1 MFSYAVQ
8 RHIYNIIDSISLYKA
23 YTADLKF
30 PITQTFKKGRHYEMK
45 KNAISLQS
53 SVVGRANLR
62 MYIRAAKEAGFDCIE
77 PTKTQLGYFLD
88 AGYSPADVKTMLGD
102 LEISSVGWLSDIDR
116 QGYEF
121 TAMMKEAEELFAMAA
136 SVGSHAIELING
148 PVDWH
153 AVDAFR
159 KGTPYSGYMGLQGLD
174 KEEQIALTVKNI
186 RALGRL
192 AEQFGLTLFF
202 EPLCWTPIP
211 SLREG
216 IPVIEQVGMDNV
228 KVVVDFYHN
237 YIAGVD
243 AEFLSNIDKDLVLG
257 VHICN
262 SREPDG
268 RVPCEE
274 VFRDCGFY
282 EGAVPVKEWVDA
294 VKATGFEG
302 WWAYETF
309 SKREA
314 EEDLFVFTR
323 YVYEELMK
331 LVFA

>member
-1 MFSYAVQ
+1 
-8 RHIYNIIDSISLYKA
+8 
-23 YTADLKF
+23 
-30 PITQTFKKGRHYEMK
+30 MK
-45 KNAISLQS
+45 QNALSLQS

-62 MYIRAAKEAGFDCIE
+62 TYIQAAKEAGFDCIE
-77 PTKTQLGYFLD
+77 PTKVQLDYFFQ
-88 AGYSPADVKTMLGD
+88 AGYEPKDVKMLLED

-121 TAMMKEAEELFAMAA
+121 VAMMKEAEQLFAMAS
-136 SVGSHAIELING
+136 SVGSHAVEIING

-153 AVDAFR
+153 AVDCFR
-159 KGTPYSGYMGLQGLD
+159 RGIPYQGYMGLLGLP
-174 KEEQIALTVKNI
+174 EAEQQELTVKNM
-186 RALGRL
+186 RALADL
-192 AEQFGLTLFF
+192 AAQFHLTLFF

-216 IPVIEQVGMDNV
+216 LPLVERADRENL

-237 YIAGVD
+237 YVAGVTP
-243 AEFLSNIDKDLVLG
+243 EWISRIPQERILG

-262 SREPDG
+262 SRKPDD

-274 VFRDCGFY
+274 IFRDAAFY
-282 EGAVPVKEWVDA
+282 EGEVPIPEWVDA
-294 VKATGFEG
+294 VKSTGFDG

-314 EEDLFVFTR
+314 EEEVYAFTK
-323 YVYEELMK
+323 YVYGELKK
-331 LVFA
+331 LVF